1 MKQTIRRLFIFISV
15 ISSPIWLSHLIWIL
29 KPSLPLHVKVI
40 DYTVPY
46 DNYAEHNALFWGFA
60 SHKQHCSLAAKL
72 GVKQCP
78 PHWIHVYV
86 MGLGSFLVSLYLA
99 QGRAGLS
106 FK

>member
-1 MKQTIRRLFIFISV
+1 MMTIIRQILILFF
-15 ISSPIWLSHLIWIL
+15 LL
-29 KPSLPLHVKVI
+29 
-40 DYTVPY
+40 
-46 DNYAEHNALFWGFA
+46 NALFWGFA
-60 SHKQHCSLAAKL
+60 SHKQHCSLAAKM

-86 MGLGSFLVSLYLA
+86 MGLGSFLISLYLA